1 MTDFPQLASM
11 VRNNR
16 VKELEAIVDD
26 FESKVS
32 LDQEEEGTGNT
43 LLIVACQNGNKRI
56 CKILLR
62 RGASINKRTKS
73 GNSCLHFCFAF
84 GFREL
89 GEYLIE
95 KGADESMRNVDGLT
109 CYEGLSGESLKDL

>member
-1 MTDFPQLASM
+1 MDFPQLVSM

-16 VKELEAIVDD
+16 ASDLEAFFDS
-26 FESKVS
+26 EYRVS

-56 CKILLR
+56 CKMLLR
-62 RGASINKRTKS
+62 RGASLNKRTKK
-73 GNSCLHFCFAF
+73 GNTCLHYCFAF

-95 KGADESMRNVDGLT
+95 KGADDSTRNEDGLT
-109 CYEGLSGESLKDL
+109 CYEGLSRESLKDL